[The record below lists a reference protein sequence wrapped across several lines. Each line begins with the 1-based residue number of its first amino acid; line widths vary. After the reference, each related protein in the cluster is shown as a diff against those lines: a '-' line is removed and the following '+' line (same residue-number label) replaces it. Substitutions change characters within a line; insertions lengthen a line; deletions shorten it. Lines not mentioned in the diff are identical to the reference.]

1 MQKMLELEVLPEK
14 SLGCQSWEFILG
26 MHFSQAVSVIQ
37 SQIGII
43 KGVHVLY
50 SESDPLNFDLIL
62 DLTHDGIRL
71 LFHPVSQRLKVIE
84 VYNMKLVK
92 LKYCNIVF
100 NSQEVV
106 PTVEQIEN
114 SFGATHPGM
123 YDREKQLFV
132 LNFRG
137 LTFYFPAESNYQP
150 DYALGLGSL
159 QFPSGSSPVLTCMA
173 IYDGNNPSET
183 MPPDMPVCVYMNNIY
198 LKKLE
203 VIREPLKTT
212 GVRLHLYSEGPS
224 RYFELK
230 SKSMVKEVYFGDT
243 CQSVLSSLGTPSR
256 VYYKS
261 EDKMKIHSPNSNK
274 KPSDTHS
281 DYFYNYFTLGLDI
294 LFDSKTQLVKKFV
307 LHTNYPGHYNFN
319 MYHRCEFELV
329 LPHDSCDNS
338 KKLIN
343 IPCQT
348 VTITSLSQWDAV
360 AEQIN
365 PSARPVVLNRSSS
378 TNTTNP
384 FGSTFCYGY
393 QDIIFEVMPNSHIAS
408 VTLHSEVE

>member
-1 MQKMLELEVLPEK
+1 MLELEVLPEK

-84 VYNMKLVK
+84 VYNMKLSK
-92 LKYCNIVF
+92 LKIHL
-100 NSQEVV
+100 V
-106 PTVEQIEN
+106 P
-114 SFGATHPGM
+114 
-123 YDREKQLFV
+123 
-132 LNFRG
+132 
-137 LTFYFPAESNYQP
+137 LTLGSESNYQP

-183 MPPDMPVCVYMNNIY
+183 MPPEMPVCVYMNNIY

-408 VTLHSEVE
+408 VTLHSQVE